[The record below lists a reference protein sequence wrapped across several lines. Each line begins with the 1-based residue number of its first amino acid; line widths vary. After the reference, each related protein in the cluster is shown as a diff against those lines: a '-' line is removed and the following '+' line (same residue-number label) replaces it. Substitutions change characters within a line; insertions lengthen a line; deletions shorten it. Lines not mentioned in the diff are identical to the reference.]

1 VLLAHEALPE
11 VAAAPPPWTLEGRGA
26 ILLVRL
32 PLSVLDEPAYV
43 PTRLRG
49 KLHGNLAI
57 AMFVDYASSPVGP
70 YRELLY
76 IPGRF
81 DFPDGR
87 HYSITRIYVSTME
100 SVVNGRRNWGIPKD
114 RCDFDFRYGD
124 DGSADFCASYE
135 GHQFARLSLAA
146 RGPQLPFTTGLLP
159 SALLRLSQYYR
170 GRQFTYQPS
179 ASGRV
184 QFSKVRD
191 WTFDSAFFP
200 DLAQG
205 EVVACVQTPRFR
217 MRFPISAIVDAPA
230 E

>member
-1 VLLAHEALPE
+1 MLISHEALPE
-11 VAAAPPPWTLEGRGA
+11 VVAAPPPWTLEGRGA
-26 ILLVRL
+26 ILLLRL
-32 PLSVLDEPAYV
+32 PPSILDEPAYV

-49 KLHGNLAI
+49 RRRGQLAI

-87 HYSITRIYVSTME
+87 HYSITRIYVSTMA

-114 RCDFDFRYGD
+114 RCDFDFQYGD
-124 DGSADFCASYE
+124 DGAATFSASYE
-135 GHQFARLSLAA
+135 GHRFARLSLAP
-146 RGPQLPFTTGLLP
+146 RGPALPFTTALLP
-159 SALLRLSQYYR
+159 SSLLRLSQFYR
-170 GRQFTYQPS
+170 GQQFTYQPS

-184 QFSKVRD
+184 RFSKVLD
-191 WTFDSAFFP
+191 WSFDSALFP

-217 MRFPISAIVDAPA
+217 MGFPVSTIVDAPA